1 MFAARLAAPALVAL
15 IVGSG
20 CASIRVPGSISAA
33 EVFAHPEATLT
44 YPGSYNVSHSAVDEY
59 DGGGIEPV
67 DLHPAEATTGF
78 YTSDRLDRVIAWYD
92 AWLQPRHW
100 LDAQDQGNGDR
111 HWERGANE
119 DFLVSCAYRL
129 ASGDH
134 ACVVGYTLRTPR
146 FKANFPSA
154 PPIGDPVAL
163 DMVEQ
168 RHVGLAATESRVQY
182 ISGPPIPLAGTP
194 EAAAA
199 KAKWSTSWCCAS
211 PVILDDAALA
221 EDGSGPRSAY
231 HAVVLQVAE
240 YDRPDVQGGAFGS
253 IERNE
258 MENLTDSGFMAVNV
272 GQGILNGRAADA
284 FVYERG
290 LREAVIFS
298 IEYGSVMTGGLGTR
312 YRVATV
318 RIVYDVAPSSCD
330 LSRSECF
337 DVLAGSAGAVWAH
350 A

>member
-1 MFAARLAAPALVAL
+1 MHATRLAAPALVAL
-15 IVGSG
+15 LAGIA
-20 CASIRVPGSISAA
+20 CATTSTPGSISAA
-33 EVFAHPEATLT
+33 DVFAHPEAKLT

-67 DLHPAEATTGF
+67 DLHPAVATTAF

-92 AWLQPRHW
+92 EWLQPRHW
-100 LDAQDQGNGDR
+100 LDAQAQGNGDR
-111 HWERGANE
+111 RWERGAHE
-119 DFLVSCAYRL
+119 DFFVGCAYQL
-129 ASGDH
+129 AAGDH
-134 ACVVGYTLRTPR
+134 ACTVAYTLRASR
-146 FKANFPSA
+146 FKATFAAA
-154 PPIGDPVAL
+154 PPIGSPVSL
-163 DMVEQ
+163 DVVQQ
-168 RHVGLAATESRVQY
+168 RHVGLAATEFRVQY

-231 HAVVLQVAE
+231 HAVVLEVAE

-253 IERNE
+253 IERAE
-258 MENLTDSGFMAVNV
+258 MENLTDSGFVLENV
-272 GQGILNGRAADA
+272 GQSTLNARPADA

-298 IEYGSVMTGGLGTR
+298 IGYGSVMTGGLGTG
-312 YRVATV
+312 YRIATV

-337 DVLAGSAGAVWAH
+337 DVLAGSAGAVWSH

>member
-1 MFAARLAAPALVAL
+1 MHAARLAATALVVLLA
-15 IVGSG
+15 GTA
-20 CASIRVPGSISAA
+20 CATSSAPGSITAA

-44 YPGSYNVSHSAVDEY
+44 YPGSYNVSHSAEDEY

-67 DLHPAEATTGF
+67 DLHPAGATTAF
-78 YTSDRLDRVIAWYD
+78 YTSDRLDRVMAWYD

-119 DFLVSCAYRL
+119 DFMVSCAYQL

-134 ACVVGYTLRTPR
+134 ACIVGYTLRTPR
-146 FKANFPSA
+146 FKANFPAA
-154 PPIGDPVAL
+154 PPIGDPVSL
-163 DMVEQ
+163 DVVQQ
-168 RHVGLAATESRVQY
+168 RHVGLAATEYRVQY
-182 ISGPPIPLAGTP
+182 ISGPPIPVAGTP

-199 KAKWSTSWCCAS
+199 IAKWSTSWCCAS
-211 PVILDDAALA
+211 PVILDDSALA

-231 HAVVLQVAE
+231 HAVVLEVAE
-240 YDRPDVQGGAFGS
+240 YNRPDVPGGAFGS

-258 MENLTDSGFMAVNV
+258 MENLLDSGFVPENV
-272 GQGILNGRAADA
+272 GQSTLNGQPADA

-290 LREAVIFS
+290 LREAVMFWIG
-298 IEYGSVMTGGLGTR
+298 YGPVMTGGLGTG
-312 YRVATV
+312 YRVATI

-330 LSRSECF
+330 LSRAECF
-337 DVLAGSAGAVWAH
+337 DVLAGSAGASWTH